1 MPLQP
6 VNDASPNRP
15 PVVSDAAPD
24 FVKTVT
30 AAMLA
35 GLGDA
40 LPVSALPPDG
50 TGRWVPPAGKT
61 QHRRSDPHL
70 ERRTCTQCNHC
81 VAACPHSAIR
91 AKVVSPEAMEDAPA
105 SLHSLDVKSRDMR
118 GQKYVLQVAPEDCTG
133 CNLCV
138 EVCPAKDRQNPDI
151 KAINMMS
158 RLEHVEEEKV
168 NYDFFLNLPEI
179 DRSKLERIDIRTSQL
194 ITPLFEYS
202 GACSGCGET
211 PYIKL
216 LTQLYG
222 DRMLIANATGCSSIY
237 GGNLPS
243 TPYTTDANGRG
254 PAWANSLFEDNAEF
268 GLGFRLTVDQH
279 RARVMRLLEQ
289 FADKIPAELNAALH
303 AEATPEVRREQVAAL
318 RSALKGIDGAE
329 QLLTD
334 ADASSKNRSG

>member
-1 MPLQP
+1 VPGERQTG
-6 VNDASPNRP
+6 PN
-15 PVVSDAAPD
+15 
-24 FVKTVT
+24 
-30 AAMLA
+30 
-35 GLGDA
+35 
-40 LPVSALPPDG
+40 
-50 TGRWVPPAGKT
+50 
-61 QHRRSDPHL
+61 
-70 ERRTCTQCNHC
+70 
-81 VAACPHSAIR
+81 
-91 AKVVSPEAMEDAPA
+91 
-105 SLHSLDVKSRDMR
+105 
-118 GQKYVLQVAPEDCTG
+118 
-133 CNLCV
+133 
-138 EVCPAKDRQNPDI
+138 I

-289 FADKIPAELNAALH
+289 FAGQIPAELNEALR
-303 AEATPEVRREQVAAL
+303 AEATSSSR
-318 RSALKGIDGAE
+318 
-329 QLLTD
+329 
-334 ADASSKNRSG
+334 ASC